1 MRSISSFLIK
11 KLLLLILKC
20 NTFIFNNHFLHQIVG
35 ATMGT
40 PVVGNFAKRFM
51 AKFEKQIFDY
61 KKNYWKEIGFIA
73 VYRQYFY
80 CVVT

>member
-1 MRSISSFLIK
+1 
-11 KLLLLILKC
+11 
-20 NTFIFNNHFLHQIVG
+20 
-35 ATMGT
+35 MGT

-51 AKFEKQIFDY
+51 AKFEKQILDY